1 MDEGLLLVLIVPTF
15 VIIIPIVISS
25 LILYFILRNKKM
37 SIIGSIIGFICTIIV
52 GYVFGLIW
60 YIAQI
65 FVDPR
70 FNMHFIPIVSGVL
83 TAFMGLI
90 IIKIFQR
97 LKTIFIKKN

>member
-1 MDEGLLLVLIVPTF
+1 MDEGLLLVLTVPTF

-60 YIAQI
+60 YIALI

-83 TAFMGLI
+83 TAFIGLI